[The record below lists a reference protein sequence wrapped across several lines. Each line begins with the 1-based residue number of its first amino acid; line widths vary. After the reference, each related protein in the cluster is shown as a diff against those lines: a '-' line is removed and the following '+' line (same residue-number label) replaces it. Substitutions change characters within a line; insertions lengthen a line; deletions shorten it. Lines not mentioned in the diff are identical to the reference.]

1 MLCYSKKRR
10 LDNVEETLLQL
21 FGEETYNVF
30 IEAVKAQNCE
40 KVEVEKY
47 SYEQLL
53 VFLSVMDMSVDKYK
67 FRILVGTEKV
77 AHYNSVYTN
86 RKKCKLIHQS

>member
-1 MLCYSKKRR
+1 M
-10 LDNVEETLLQL
+10 LQL
-21 FGEETYNVF
+21 FGEETYNAF

-53 VFLSVMDMSVDKYK
+53 VYLSVMDMSVDKYNK